1 MSDFNPQEIAQL
13 AVDKGVAKVN
23 TPLKKE
29 SLLAFIGGA
38 FISIGYLA
46 YIRIT
51 GTMPVELGGLSTF
64 IGASVFPIGLILI
77 LLGGGELLTG
87 NMMVVSMAYFNKKI
101 TFFDMLK
108 NWGIVAFFNL
118 CGALFVA
125 YFFGHVIGLTEGA
138 VLEKTIAVA
147 QGKVGDSFFVAFIS
161 GIGCNWLVGM
171 SVWLCYGTKSF
182 SGKILAIWFPVMVF
196 VLIGFQHVVA
206 NFFIIPAAIFAGSL
220 SWIEFI
226 RNIIPVF
233 LGNAVGGSVFV
244 SLFYSMAYM
253 KRTSKVKKEIYSKEL
268 VVDSSLS
275 SKLEK

>member
-1 MSDFNPQEIAQL
+1 MSDFNPQEIAQITI
-13 AVDKGVAKVN
+13 DKGLAKTK
-23 TPLKKE
+23 TPVGKE
-29 SLLAFIGGA
+29 SLLAFVGGA

-51 GTMPVELGGLSTF
+51 GTMPAEWGGLSTF

-87 NMMVVSMAYFNKKI
+87 NMMVVSMAYINKKI
-101 TFFDMLK
+101 SFFDMMK

-125 YFFGHVIGLTEGA
+125 YFFGHVLGLTEGV

-147 QGKVGDSFFVAFIS
+147 QAKVGDSFFVAFVS

-171 SVWLCYGTKSF
+171 SVWLCYGTKNF

-226 RNIIPVF
+226 RNVIPVF

-244 SLFYSMAYM
+244 SLFYSIAYM
-253 KRTSKVKKEIYSKEL
+253 KKTVKVKEKRYSKEL
-268 VVDSSLS
+268 AVQSILS